1 MLLNKKDNTYNVDKT
16 FDYFT
21 IKAMVIQSLENIVR
35 EELNL
40 RTSSINLHKIIDIQ
54 EDKENIIVTNTTN

>member
-1 MLLNKKDNTYNVDKT
+1 MLPNKKDNTYNVDKT

>member
-1 MLLNKKDNTYNVDKT
+1 M
-16 FDYFT
+16 
-21 IKAMVIQSLENIVR
+21 AIQFLENIVR

-40 RTSSINLHKIIDIQ
+40 RTRSINLHKIIDIQ